1 MKRVDS
7 VPNCFGQDLQ
17 NVPTEL
23 QLHEVLYK
31 IINDN
36 IKILKLFKLAKFPNV
51 AKDIN
56 NFFAEECSVIC
67 TENTDTLA

>member
-1 MKRVDS
+1 MYPIVLARIAKHT
-7 VPNCFGQDLQ
+7 PELHLQ
-17 NVPTEL
+17 
-23 QLHEVLYK
+23 EVLYK

-51 AKDIN
+51 STDIN
-56 NFFAEECSVIC
+56 NCFAEECSVFC